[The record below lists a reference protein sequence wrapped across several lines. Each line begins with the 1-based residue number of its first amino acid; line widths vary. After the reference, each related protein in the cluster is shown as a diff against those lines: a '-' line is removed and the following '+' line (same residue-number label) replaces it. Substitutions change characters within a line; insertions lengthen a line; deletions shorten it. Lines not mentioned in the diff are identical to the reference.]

1 METPRTDATAM
12 PRHAPEDIP
21 VVYGS
26 ARGLFIMPCMETPAT
41 ASPVPAKMA
50 KSTRGALYCQMYVL

>member
-1 METPRTDATAM
+1 MDIPSTDATAM

-26 ARGLFIMPCMETPAT
+26 ARGLFMMPCMHTPAT
-41 ASPVPAKMA
+41 ANPVPANMA
-50 KSTRGALYCQMYVL
+50 KRTRGALYSQM